1 MKWYTCLLDN
11 EQHYHIGDV
20 HYIVETRFSPFPTED
35 HITLKDRFEKMLNN
49 DFTDLTMF
57 EQPNMI
63 EDENVCSVA
72 GKEE

>member
-1 MKWYTCLLDN
+1 MKWYTYLLDN
-11 EQHYHIGDV
+11 KQHYDIGDV
-20 HYIVETRFSPFPTED
+20 HYIVETRFAPFPTGD
-35 HITLKDRFEKMLNN
+35 QITLKDRFEKMLNS

-57 EQPNMI
+57 EPPNMI

>member
-1 MKWYTCLLDN
+1 MKWYKDITEN
-11 EQHYHIGDV
+11 EQNYNIGGV
-20 HYIVETRFSPFPTED
+20 HYIAEARFSPFPRTD
-35 HITLKDRFEKMLNN
+35 HITLKDRFVKLLNS